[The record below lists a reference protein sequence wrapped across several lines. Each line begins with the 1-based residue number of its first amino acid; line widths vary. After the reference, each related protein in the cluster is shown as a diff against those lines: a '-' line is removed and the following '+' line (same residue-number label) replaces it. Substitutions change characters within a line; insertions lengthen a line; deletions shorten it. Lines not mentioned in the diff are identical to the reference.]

1 MFDEKGHS
9 TPNYISCQHHVL
21 DRGLHIIMDD
31 ELHGSIKLPNI
42 ENFSEQD
49 LKSNYDQ
56 LKVPFS
62 NGKTVIKETGGCRDD
77 MKFLSTSPIISLREK
92 LHEIEALLD
101 QLDKRVASLEEL
113 EYFSENVQ
121 KTAKVIAKIYFVVYV
136 GTGVSGIL
144 TVLMNSE
151 RRLMYPA
158 WFPFDWNSSLLVYR
172 LTLFYQAF
180 GVTVQIVQNMVND
193 IFTPVMLCLMAGH
206 VRLLGMRLRK
216 IGNDQKRN
224 SNHHLEVLKNCMENH
239 IQLRQLFKTA
249 EDSLSLV
256 QLLLFIS
263 SGLNICVTLVYLLF
277 YVNSFVGV
285 LYYTIFLTAI
295 TMEVFPI
302 YFYGSVVQQEFEDLT
317 YAMFC
322 SNWIEQPQ
330 IFRRNML
337 IFLQNTLPK
346 MRMVGGGIVGIQLDT
361 FFLIC
366 RSTYS
371 IFTLIRN
378 INRDN

>member
-1 MFDEKGHS
+1 MS
-9 TPNYISCQHHVL
+9 
-21 DRGLHIIMDD
+21 
-31 ELHGSIKLPNI
+31 
-42 ENFSEQD
+42 
-49 LKSNYDQ
+49 
-56 LKVPFS
+56 
-62 NGKTVIKETGGCRDD
+62 TVITFWYPIHLVLGLLMLPSHGDIFKNMSIAITCFICSL
-77 MKFLSTSPIISLREK
+77 KFLSLRINLKK